1 MTDSISLWQYFKGL
15 HGQTQR
21 LMAVPCY
28 RKSGMERAQLVSF
41 MLQGTTCNFITKI
54 RDFVVAENVVI
65 VEMQQ
70 NGRRI
75 ARRVVG
81 TIWVGDEH
89 AQERWKAVAL
99 LEGVRRAEI
108 YLNITSSTRALHSS
122 FIRIE

>member
-1 MTDSISLWQYFKGL
+1 
-15 HGQTQR
+15 
-21 LMAVPCY
+21 
-28 RKSGMERAQLVSF
+28 MERAQLVSF